1 MARVGYDRGVNAPLS
16 ITTADAAGVATIVD
30 WAAAE
35 GWNPGL
41 HDAAAFHAA
50 DPGGFLLGS
59 IDGEPVGA
67 ISVVSFGPAFCFLGL
82 YIVRP
87 EWRGRGHGLAMWRAG
102 IALAGQRT
110 IGLDGVVERQGDY
123 AQSGFTLVRRNVRY
137 GGTGGG
143 VPDGGRGVVV
153 VALTDVNRAA
163 ILDYDAGIFPAR
175 RERFLD
181 AWLGMPGSHGLAAL
195 RDGDL
200 VAFGVARQCRVGVKV
215 GPLFADDE
223 ATAQAL
229 FAGFSAWTGDQP
241 IFLDVPEPNAAA
253 RRLAERHE
261 MSPVFETARM
271 YRGEAPAEPVERI
284 FGVTT
289 FELG

>member
-1 MARVGYDRGVNAPLS
+1 MNASLS

-50 DPGGFLLGS
+50 DPDGFLLGS

-67 ISVVSFGPAFCFLGL
+67 ISVVRYGPSFCFLGL

-102 IALAGQRT
+102 IELAGHRT

-123 AQSGFTLVRRNVRY
+123 ARSGFALVRRNVRY
-137 GGTGGG
+137 GGTGGASLAAAA
-143 VPDGGRGVVV
+143 RRSSRSQ
-153 VALTDVNRAA
+153 DVDRAA
-163 ILDYDAGIFPAR
+163 VLEYDAGVFPAR
-175 RERFLD
+175 RDRFLD
-181 AWLGMPGSHGLAAL
+181 AWLAMPDSHGLAAL

-200 VAFGVARQCRVGVKV
+200 VGYGVARRCRVGRQ
-215 GPLFADDE
+215 GRPALRRRRGHRPRRSSPASRPGRATSRSSSTFPSRTPRPGGSPN
-223 ATAQAL
+223 ATA
-229 FAGFSAWTGDQP
+229 
-241 IFLDVPEPNAAA
+241 
-253 RRLAERHE
+253 
-261 MSPVFETARM
+261 
-271 YRGEAPAEPVERI
+271 
-284 FGVTT
+284 
-289 FELG
+289 